1 MEHQTTLQFVLTTVM
16 ELGTMA
22 AAYLGLRL
30 YRHNQWLRFAIIV
43 VPLLANTLLYTVYR
57 TTVFFY
63 LGVILLLC
71 LPFVW
76 PRKSA

>member
-1 MEHQTTLQFVLTTVM
+1 MENQTTLQFVLTTLM

-30 YRHNQWLRFAIIV
+30 FRHNPWLRLAIIV
-43 VPLLANTLLYTVYR
+43 APLLVNTLLYVVYR

-63 LGVILLLC
+63 LAVMLLLC

>member
-1 MEHQTTLQFVLTTVM
+1 MNTETIQFLLTTTM
-16 ELGTMA
+16 ELLTLVC
-22 AAYLGLRL
+22 AYLGLRL
-30 YRHNQWLRFAIIV
+30 FKKSWKLRLSLIV
-43 VPLLANTLLYTVYR
+43 VPLLVNAILYIIYQ
-57 TTVFFY
+57 TTPFFY

>member
-1 MEHQTTLQFVLTTVM
+1 MNEETLQFLLTTIM
-16 ELGTMA
+16 ELGTVVC
-22 AAYLGLRL
+22 AYLGVRLFKQNRWLRL
-30 YRHNQWLRFAIIV
+30 GLIV
-43 VPLLANTLLYTVYR
+43 VPLLLNAVLYAVYQ
-57 TTVFFY
+57 TTPFFY

>member
-1 MEHQTTLQFVLTTVM
+1 MNAETIQFLLTTLM
-16 ELGTMA
+16 ELVTLVC
-22 AAYLGLRL
+22 AYLGLRL
-30 YRHNQWLRFAIIV
+30 FKKSWKLRLALIV
-43 VPLLANTLLYTVYR
+43 VPLLVNAILYVIYQ
-57 TTVFFY
+57 TTPFFY

>member
-1 MEHQTTLQFVLTTVM
+1 MNTETIQFILTTTM
-16 ELGTMA
+16 ELVTLA

-30 YRHNQWLRFAIIV
+30 FRKNWKIRLAIVI
-43 VPLLANTLLYTVYR
+43 VPLLINALLYCIYQ
-57 TTVFFY
+57 TTPFFY

-71 LPFVW
+71 IPFVW

>member
-1 MEHQTTLQFVLTTVM
+1 MENQTTLQFILTTVM

-30 YRHNQWLRFAIIV
+30 YRHNQWLRLAIIG
-43 VPLLANTLLYTVYR
+43 VPLLANTLLYIVYR

-63 LGVILLLC
+63 LAVILLLC

>member
-1 MEHQTTLQFVLTTVM
+1 MNTETIQFLLTTFM
-16 ELGTMA
+16 ELATLLC
-22 AAYLGLRL
+22 AYMGLRL
-30 YRHNQWLRFAIIV
+30 FKKSWKLRMALIV
-43 VPLLANTLLYTVYR
+43 VPLLANAILYAIYE
-57 TTVFFY
+57 TTPFFY

>member
-1 MEHQTTLQFVLTTVM
+1 MNTETIQLLLTTTM
-16 ELGTMA
+16 ELVTLA

-30 YRHNQWLRFAIIV
+30 FKKNWKLRMTIIG
-43 VPLLANTLLYTVYR
+43 VPLLLNAVLYLFYK
-57 TTVFFY
+57 TTPFFY

-71 LPFVW
+71 IPFVW

>member
-1 MEHQTTLQFVLTTVM
+1 MNTEFFLTTTM
-16 ELGTMA
+16 ELVTLVC
-22 AAYLGLRL
+22 AYLGLRL
-30 YRHNQWLRFAIIV
+30 FKKSWKLRLSLIV
-43 VPLLANTLLYTVYR
+43 VPLLVNAILYLIYQ
-57 TTVFFY
+57 TTPFFY

>member
-1 MEHQTTLQFVLTTVM
+1 MNNTEFILTTTM
-16 ELGTMA
+16 ELVTLVC
-22 AAYLGLRL
+22 AYLGLRL
-30 YRHNQWLRFAIIV
+30 FKKSWKVRLALIV
-43 VPLLANTLLYTVYR
+43 APLLANAILYIIYQ
-57 TTVFFY
+57 TTPFFY

>member
-1 MEHQTTLQFVLTTVM
+1 MNSETTQFFFTTIM
-16 ELGTMA
+16 ELATLA

-30 YRHNQWLRFAIIV
+30 FRKNWKIRLAVIL
-43 VPLLANTLLYTVYR
+43 VPLLANGILYLIYQ
-57 TTVFFY
+57 TTPFFY

>member
-1 MEHQTTLQFVLTTVM
+1 MENQTTLQFVLTTVM
-16 ELGTMA
+16 ELATMA

-30 YRHNQWLRFAIIV
+30 YRRDKWLRLSIIV
-43 VPLLANTLLYTVYR
+43 APLLVNTLLYMVYR

-63 LGVILLLC
+63 LAVMLLLC

>member
-1 MEHQTTLQFVLTTVM
+1 MNAETIQFLLTTLM
-16 ELGTMA
+16 ELVTLVC
-22 AAYLGLRL
+22 AYLGLRL
-30 YRHNQWLRFAIIV
+30 FKKSWKLRLSLIA
-43 VPLLANTLLYTVYR
+43 VPLLVNAILYIIYQ
-57 TTVFFY
+57 TTPFFY

>member
-1 MEHQTTLQFVLTTVM
+1 MENQTTLQFVLTTVM

-30 YRHNQWLRFAIIV
+30 YRHNQWLRLAIIV
-43 VPLLANTLLYTVYR
+43 VPLLANILLYIVYR

-63 LGVILLLC
+63 LAVILLLC

>member
-1 MEHQTTLQFVLTTVM
+1 MDNQTTLQFVLTTVM

-30 YRHNQWLRFAIIV
+30 YRQKQWLRLAIIV
-43 VPLLANTLLYTVYR
+43 VPLLANILLYVIYR
-57 TTVFFY
+57 TAPFFY
-63 LGVILLLC
+63 LGVVLLLC